1 MSQSSVRPV
10 VADAAH
16 ASRASGRFPRATVA
30 AVSLAAL
37 LLAACATTEPTPPPP
52 PPPPQWTSPIPAA
65 SLVGRYGLA
74 AYHRP
79 EDAGRTE
86 AQAKAQC
93 SNPYIITA
101 GPNGGVLMYLADD
114 NKLTEMVSKAVPG
127 NPTFIGPAEDPAGG
141 DRDRQ
146 VLRFD
151 GHVLVLKWVDP
162 EIAKRYGTMVYVRCG
177 S

>member
-16 ASRASGRFPRATVA
+16 QSRAARRFPRATVA

-37 LLAACATTEPTPPPP
+37 LLAACATTEPGPPPP

-74 AYHRP
+74 AFHRP

-86 AQAKAQC
+86 AQARAQC

-127 NPTFIGPAEDPAGG
+127 SPTFIGPAEDPAGG

-151 GHVLVLKWVDP
+151 GQVLVLKWVDP
-162 EIAKRYGTMVYVRCG
+162 EIGKRYGTMVYVRCG
-177 S
+177 G

>member
-1 MSQSSVRPV
+1 MPQSSVRPV
-10 VADAAH
+10 PADLSPKRSRGPIGAVA
-16 ASRASGRFPRATVA
+16 VA
-30 AVSLAAL
+30 SLAGL
-37 LLAACATTEPTPPPP
+37 LLAACATTEPTAPPP
-52 PPPPQWTSPIPAA
+52 PPPPQYTSPIPAA

-86 AQAKAQC
+86 AQARGQC

-114 NKLTEMVSKAVPG
+114 NKLTEVISKAAG
-127 NPTFIGPAEDPAGG
+127 GPTFIGPAEDPAGG

-146 VLRFD
+146 VLRWD
-151 GHVLVLKWVDP
+151 GKVLVLKWMDP
-162 EIAKRYGTMVYVRCG
+162 EVNKRYGTMVYVRCG